1 MHFSYGNVCLSIL
14 TNCLFTLDSFF
25 KSVLPKTQKQLD
37 KPVCFTHANVLLSYV
52 NETVFAWK
60 PAFLQDSCQ
69 SFCGR
74 QLTWCQGYLK
84 VMHVVGEGPGDIVFS
99 FETFPLSN

>member
-1 MHFSYGNVCLSIL
+1 MLMNYVFI
-14 TNCLFTLDSFF
+14 LDSLF
-25 KSVLPKTQKQLD
+25 KSVLPKTKNLLD

-60 PAFLQDSCQ
+60 PAFLQDSLQ
-69 SFCGR
+69 SFGGPR

-84 VMHVVGEGPGDIVFS
+84 MHFVGEGPGAI
-99 FETFPLSN
+99 L